1 MNLMSGAAGVSRKYP
16 HLMGLCCAGD
26 LDPIT
31 KEPFPEL
38 QYVPRS
44 MPRSNSVQDDP
55 FRTDNRRKQHR
66 RRSAGEINSLIQSL
80 YLIHSDSIFD
90 LSILWV
96 CQHDML
102 PAGTRRTLP
111 VHANGIANYF
121 KVLPV
126 SRETQREFAAPRMFP
141 GERWLL
147 LLRTA
152 FLQSHIT
159 LLMLH

>member
-1 MNLMSGAAGVSRKYP
+1 
-16 HLMGLCCAGD
+16 
-26 LDPIT
+26 
-31 KEPFPEL
+31 
-38 QYVPRS
+38 
-44 MPRSNSVQDDP
+44 
-55 FRTDNRRKQHR
+55 
-66 RRSAGEINSLIQSL
+66 
-80 YLIHSDSIFD
+80 
-90 LSILWV
+90 
-96 CQHDML
+96 ML

-126 SRETQREFAAPRMFP
+126 SRETQRDFAAPRMFP
-141 GERWLL
+141 GKRWFL